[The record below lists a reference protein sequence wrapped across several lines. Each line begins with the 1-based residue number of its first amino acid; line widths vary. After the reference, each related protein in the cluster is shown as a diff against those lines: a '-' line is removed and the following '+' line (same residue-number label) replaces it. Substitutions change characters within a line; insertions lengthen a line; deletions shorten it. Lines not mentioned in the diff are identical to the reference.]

1 MWKGVLTMT
10 KEILD
15 MVGMK
20 CPQPVLKIAVRAP
33 DMNPGDIL
41 EVIGDCPTFERDV
54 RVWCQRLKK
63 TFLSI
68 HDEGNGRKRIQILF

>member
-1 MWKGVLTMT
+1 MAV
-10 KEILD
+10 EIMD

-20 CPQPVLKIAVRAP
+20 CPQPVLKIAVKATE
-33 DMNPGDIL
+33 MNPEDIL
-41 EVIGDCPTFERDV
+41 EVVGDCPTFERDV

-68 HDEGNGRKRIQILF
+68 QDEGCGKKRIQILF